1 MAKKNAETMM
11 GGETSGFSYEHQQKL
26 LNHEGLVS
34 EQNDQLRAARLVMND
49 TRQVANGTIVELQS
63 NTEKLY
69 RVGDK
74 VRGIKSVG
82 VDDEQQTG

>member
-11 GGETSGFSYEHQQKL
+11 GGETSGFSYEHHQKL
-26 LNHEGLVS
+26 LNHQGIVS

-49 TRQVANGTIVELQS
+49 TRQVANGTIVELRS

-69 RVGDK
+69 AVNDK
-74 VRGIKSVG
+74 VRKK
-82 VDDEQQTG
+82 